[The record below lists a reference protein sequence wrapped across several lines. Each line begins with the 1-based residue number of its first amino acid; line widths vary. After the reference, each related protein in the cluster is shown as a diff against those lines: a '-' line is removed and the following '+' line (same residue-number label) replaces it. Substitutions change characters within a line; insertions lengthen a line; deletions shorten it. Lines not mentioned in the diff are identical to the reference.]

1 MKFVA
6 LLFLSIALLSGCAS
20 GKGETVEATPV
31 DLQTYEGLSAALTG
45 SAGVLLYDVRTAEEY
60 AAGHIPGAIHI
71 PYDVIGEEIQI
82 EDKEAVIVVYCRTG
96 NRSGQ
101 AKSILEGLGYTQVND
116 FGGINKWRGALVTG
130 RSPG

>member
-6 LLFLSIALLSGCAS
+6 LLLLSTALLSGCAS
-20 GKGETVEATPV
+20 GEDETVEAAPV

-60 AAGHIPGAIHI
+60 AAGHIPGAINI
-71 PYDVIGEEIQI
+71 PY
-82 EDKEAVIVVYCRTG
+82 
-96 NRSGQ
+96 
-101 AKSILEGLGYTQVND
+101 
-116 FGGINKWRGALVTG
+116 GGINKWRGALVTG